1 MKKRV
6 LSALLALCLTL
17 SLAGAAFAENETLS
31 PAQETSA
38 SESASSAAEP
48 QEEKESE
55 VEAEEIS
62 TAETAQEP
70 SYPAQDFEAEV
81 EGTEVVVNVSAPEGA
96 LPEDVTLTA
105 SLVGSSEDNADD
117 QAVAD
122 VAAELDDADVEYDG
136 FVALDISFVDAD
148 GNKVEPLQPVSVNF
162 TLPAELL
169 PEDVDASTLEVQH
182 LKEDA
187 ETEEVVAVETVADTA
202 DATEGTVTVDAP
214 AATLSEDAEATLPAD
229 AAVNAEFAVDGFSK
243 FIVTYTRY
251 GSLGWTEESE
261 TIQFTLK
268 DTDGQEIGG
277 NDNFEVSFSTKGNI
291 ADLGKQVEYSV
302 DEILS
307 QANLNGSPSDLHTVE
322 YNGETYK
329 FVTAIYVNGIQR
341 HPIDKI
347 EFGRYTGGTP
357 QHTTRIGMR
366 LRDAIINDYYT
377 VFDDSY
383 ARLELI
389 YRNENES
396 TGVVTE
402 PDPQYA
408 KTVTDNEDGTYNL
421 TLSVSGDVGSSTD
434 VQKVDALFI
443 IDGSASMQDRITGGD
458 TRVQEVQNAIQGLVN
473 TLDAAQTA
481 GRVDVRYAAV
491 QFGDNVPNN
500 NQEHYKDGF
509 QLASWTKTASEFLEK
524 INNISTKDGTNYQA
538 GLLDAQA
545 SLVEA
550 RPDATRYIVFLSDG
564 APTRYYDE
572 NGNQQGSGTE
582 TPTNINN
589 SLNAA
594 IKEAANIPAINA
606 FYTIYIGEKGSENA
620 TNLKRLNDAV
630 SNAKEHDYYTVDSVS
645 ELQDAFNQI
654 VGHITTLPCKNVSIT
669 DTLSNWVEPVDQVGP
684 TFTILDDTGKE
695 VDVDGEGCVSQDSIY
710 YNWIDG
716 GSGSDKSFG
725 ITLNPEYQLKQGYV
739 YQLKLTIQ
747 PTEDAFKEYAEN
759 GYPKENGMVTQ
770 GAPGTG
776 DFAGKDGFYTN
787 LADSAKLKYVT
798 NLSPE
803 EKTKD
808 YPMPVIQ
815 VPSTSITINKGFVK
829 NDGTVLTQ
837 NEIESILPIDF
848 TVKNGDEVISTV
860 QLTKDDRKE
869 DGTYSVEVPNLVVT
883 KTYTIEENST
893 SAQLSGYDLAVSVD
907 KPQDAGSAVASIVAN
922 KDVSKNA
929 VTFTNTY
936 TPQNKQL
943 TVTKTVTGEM
953 GSNDKSFDFTLSL
966 TKTKNGNTVYY
977 GAKSGETIKVVSS
990 NMEEYEQDKVI
1001 VPDVASTGE
1010 VTYSFKLKHGKQIV
1024 FDVPYGYTATLHEEA
1039 DGYTATFT
1047 VDGKPVGGA
1056 QPAPVMD
1063 QNHTVAYTNRLDPV
1077 APTGLED
1084 NHTKPFGLMVG
1095 VAVMAGLALAGG
1107 AVVRRRRR
1115 WME

>member
-31 PAQETSA
+31 PAQETSV

-70 SYPAQDFEAEV
+70 SYPAQDFEAAV
-81 EGTEVVVNVSAPEGA
+81 DGADMTVNVSAPEGA
-96 LPEDVTLTA
+96 LPEGVTLTS

-136 FVALDISFVDAD
+136 FVALDISFVDSD

-202 DATEGTVTVDAP
+202 DATEGTVTVEG
-214 AATLSEDAEATLPAD
+214 AAVTLAEESKTTLSAD
-229 AAVNAEFAVDGFSK
+229 ATVAAEFEVYGFSVFTITWDRNQWFYQQGK
-243 FIVTYTRY
+243 IEFHIV
-251 GSLGWTEESE
+251 
-261 TIQFTLK
+261 
-268 DTDGQEIGG
+268 DTDGNELTLPDAYQSLLSLELT
-277 NDNFEVSFSTKGNI
+277 DEYTHNFEDIVKEKGIAEITIGDEVYNFRNATLVVDGTDRHPVVSIRKDGNNVI
-291 ADLGKQVEYSV
+291 FQDAVY
-302 DEILS
+302 
-307 QANLNGSPSDLHTVE
+307 P
-322 YNGETYK
+322 GETGVYTRGDRPIIEGGYLNK
-329 FVTAIYVNGIQR
+329 GEWVEFVYRRQDESDVEVFE
-341 HPIDKI
+341 P
-347 EFGRYTGGTP
+347 EPVYTKQAVTTDGG
-357 QHTTRIGMR
+357 
-366 LRDAIINDYYT
+366 
-377 VFDDSY
+377 
-383 ARLELI
+383 
-389 YRNENES
+389 
-396 TGVVTE
+396 
-402 PDPQYA
+402 
-408 KTVTDNEDGTYNL
+408 KTYDLSL
-421 TLSVSGDVGSSTD
+421 TVSGDTGESTNI
-434 VQKVDALFI
+434 QKVDVLFI
-443 IDGSASMQDRITGGD
+443 VDQSASMSESGRDYQKMVASCANNLANSLANNTNLS
-458 TRVQEVQNAIQGLVN
+458 TRFAVVTFSSELV
-473 TLDAAQTA
+473 DQK
-481 GRVDVRYAAV
+481 Y
-491 QFGDNVPNN
+491 
-500 NQEHYKDGF
+500 YKDAL
-509 QLASWTKTASEFLEK
+509 QRLSWTSDASK
-524 INNISTKDGTNYQA
+524 IYSAANPKSTGGTNYQA
-538 GLLDAQA
+538 GLMAGRMA
-545 SLVEA
+545 MIES
-550 RPDATRYIVFLSDG
+550 RPDALKYVIFLSDG
-564 APTRYYDE
+564 EPTYHYDSIGETKGGANYTQTEDIE
-572 NGNQQGSGTE
+572 NALTE
-582 TPTNINN
+582 AKNYNNING
-589 SLNAA
+589 
-594 IKEAANIPAINA
+594 
-606 FYTIYIGEKGSENA
+606 FFTISVGSESTAGTYLDRLSDTVREA
-620 TNLKRLNDAV
+620 TGASASSKNF
-630 SNAKEHDYYTVDSVS
+630 EDYTAAGST
-645 ELQDAFNQI
+645 ELQQRFDEIQAQI
-654 VGHITTLPCKNVSIT
+654 TKLAMKNVVIT
-669 DTLSNWVEPVDQVGP
+669 DTLSNWIEPVEGETPFVVVKNDDGNQVQ
-684 TFTILDDTGKE
+684 TENSCFEIKDYSLDADTVKFTVDFDDNYE
-695 VDVDGEGCVSQDSIY
+695 
-710 YNWIDG
+710 
-716 GSGSDKSFG
+716 
-725 ITLNPEYQLKQGYV
+725 LKQGYTYEV
-739 YQLKLTIQ
+739 HLRVQ
-747 PTEDAFKEYAEN
+747 PTQDAYTTYATT
-759 GYPKENGMVTQ
+759 GYPEGQKGEANT
-770 GAPGTG
+770 GTY
-776 DFAGKDGFYTN
+776 AGQDGFYSN
-787 LADSAKLKYVT
+787 VEGSAKLTYDTDISKGHSE
-798 NLSPE
+798 N
-803 EKTKD
+803 

-815 VPSTSITINKGFVK
+815 VPSTSITINKVFVK

-893 SAQLSGYDLAVSVD
+893 SAQLSGYDLAVSVN

-922 KDVSKNA
+922 KDVSQNA

-966 TKTKNGNTVYY
+966 TKTENGNTVYY
-977 GAKSGETIKVVSS
+977 GAKNGETIKVVSS
-990 NMEEYEQDKVI
+990 NMEEYEQGKVI
-1001 VPDVASTGE
+1001 VPNEASTGE

-1047 VDGKPVGGA
+1047 VDGKPVEGA

-1063 QNHTVAYTNRLDPV
+1063 RNHTVAYTNRLDPV

-1095 VAVMAGLALAGG
+1095 VAVMAGLALVGG